1 MLFFSNVKKK
11 KKKKKK
17 KKDPVEMVKLVT
29 KSNLFRKTAIEKE
42 KAISE
47 WKEAI
52 TKLEN
57 DLRSV

>member
-1 MLFFSNVKKK
+1 MNGTKSSMTDM
-11 KKKKKK
+11 KK

-29 KSNLFRKTAIEKE
+29 KSNLFTKTAIEKE

>member
-1 MLFFSNVKKK
+1 MLFFSNV
-11 KKKKKK
+11 KKK

-47 WKEAI
+47 WKEAM

>member
-1 MLFFSNVKKK
+1 MLFFSNVKK

>member
-1 MLFFSNVKKK
+1 MLFFSNV
-11 KKKKKK
+11 KKKKK